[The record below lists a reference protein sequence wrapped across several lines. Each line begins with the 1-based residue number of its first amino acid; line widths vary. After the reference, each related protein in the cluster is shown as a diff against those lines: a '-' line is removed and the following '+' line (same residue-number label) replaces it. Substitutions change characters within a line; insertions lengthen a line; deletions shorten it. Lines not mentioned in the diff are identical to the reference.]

1 MPLSGKNQD
10 VGQSVLNSIVLYYN
24 VLKNK
29 KFVKNKGI
37 EDDINLIDKV

>member
-1 MPLSGKNQD
+1 LPLSGKNQD

-29 KFVKNKGI
+29 RNSI
-37 EDDINLIDKV
+37 I